1 MKTPQVTTPTARPS
15 SSDRSQ
21 AMIEIAP
28 YVEHM
33 MRVWV
38 QHVDDFGYTRT
49 ASDKMPRADAWRP
62 YRFAVQDTL
71 LALVSMRH
79 AKALNCIEI
88 DVFLAADP
96 YYENRDSI
104 PEGQDLY
111 PYEPLAAYR
120 ALCLMVFSEAF
131 RCGTPMALRFTKN
144 VERSDEERAKS
155 VTVGRV
161 PFAVVRLAEIH
172 GTPVPDRESGAL
184 GPAEVIPLYA
194 ALCGFAPD
202 VRTRIDELAAQG
214 LLTVERACYLVQ
226 HGVWS
231 VHELDGLIRGCP
243 YPDIVL
249 DGEIQPETRHLYA
262 FAQSHARRALIG
274 GVLDRALLA
283 RDPRAPSD
291 GEPLQEPKGRSAG
304 AKTTAG
310 SFVGKDIE
318 DDDRALEITFDTEM
332 AARRYR
338 LGPLEVEPLKIP
350 DWRPF
355 SFRVGAPRWA
365 AGVGKD
371 VTLLALLR
379 PREEAELARL
389 LSADLQTAGRQAGE
403 NVQPAVVVPLDFNDM
418 PLEVQERFLSEA
430 DAAGA
435 WLLVCPETIKNLDVF
450 AREKF
455 NRSRVLPD

>member
-1 MKTPQVTTPTARPS
+1 MA
-15 SSDRSQ
+15 
-21 AMIEIAP
+21 IAP
-28 YVEHM
+28 HVQHM
-33 MRVWV
+33 MQVWT

-62 YRFAVQDTL
+62 YRFAVQDIL

-96 YYENRDSI
+96 CYEDRDKI

-131 RCGTPMALRFTKN
+131 RCGTPMALRFTNN
-144 VERSDEERAKS
+144 VERSDEERAGS

-172 GTPVPDRESGAL
+172 GTPLPDRESGAL

-202 VRTRIDELAAQG
+202 LRTRIDGLAAQG
-214 LLTVERACYLVQ
+214 LLTIERACYLVQ
-226 HGVWS
+226 HGIWS

-243 YPDIVL
+243 YPDLVL

-283 RDPRAPSD
+283 RDPSSPSD
-291 GEPLQEPKGRSAG
+291 GQPLPERKGRAAG
-304 AKTTAG
+304 AETKVG
-310 SFVGKDIE
+310 PSVGKDVE
-318 DDDRALEITFDTEM
+318 DDDRTLEITFDTEL

-338 LGPLEVEPLKIP
+338 LGPLEVEPLPLP

-355 SFRVGAPRWA
+355 SFREGKPPWSS
-365 AGVGKD
+365 GVRQD

-389 LSADLQTAGRQAGE
+389 LSDDLQTAGRQTDEA
-403 NVQPAVVVPLDFNDM
+403 VQPAVVVPLDFNDL
-418 PLEVQERFLSEA
+418 PLEVQERFLGEA
-430 DAAGA
+430 DAAGV
-435 WLLVCPETIKNLDVF
+435 WLLVCPETIKNLDTF
-450 AREKF
+450 AREKL